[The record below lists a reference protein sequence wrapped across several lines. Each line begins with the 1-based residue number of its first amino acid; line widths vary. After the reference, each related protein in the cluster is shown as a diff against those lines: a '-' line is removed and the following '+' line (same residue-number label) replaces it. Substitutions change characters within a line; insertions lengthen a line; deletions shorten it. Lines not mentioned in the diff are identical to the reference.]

1 MLGPPKARRVDRPVL
16 VSLEDL
22 VPADD
27 FYRHL
32 ERVVDLAFVR
42 DLVLERTAA
51 GLAAARA
58 RGRKGGRPPV
68 MTPEKAALARQLYD
82 ARQHPVATIATTL
95 GVSRASVYRAL
106 EAPPASD
113 AAPPAPPARPRA
125 RGASRRRRRGPAS
138 PPDSPE

>member
-106 EAPPASD
+106 
-113 AAPPAPPARPRA
+113 AAPPPPPGDSPRPAPRRRPRT
-125 RGASRRRRRGPAS
+125 RASRT
-138 PPDSPE
+138 DFPE